1 MTRPPGF
8 PDHFSAAAP
17 AYARFRPRYPAALF
31 AWLAALRSPPGI
43 AFDCGTGSGQA
54 AVALAA
60 RGFRVVASDASI
72 DQLRQARPH
81 PRVSYL
87 AAAAERLP
95 LRSRSI
101 GLVTVAQALHWFDIE
116 VFFQEVQ
123 RVLVD
128 DGIVAVW
135 TYGDLTLGPPFD
147 DALAPTLAR
156 LRRYWPPERALVAAE
171 YRTIPFPF
179 PELPAPTLALEHR
192 WSLDALLG
200 YASTWSAARPYR
212 AAGGDV
218 VAELRDA
225 LAPLWPAGA
234 ALPVRWPM
242 WVRIGRR
249 A

>member
-1 MTRPPGF
+1 VTRSPGF
-8 PDHFSAAAP
+8 PDHFSTAAP

-31 AWLAALRSPPGI
+31 AWLTALRPPPAI
-43 AFDCGTGSGQA
+43 AYDCGTGSGQA

-60 RGFRVVASDASI
+60 RGYRVVASDASVE
-72 DQLRQARPH
+72 QLRRARAH
-81 PRVSYL
+81 PRVAYL

-95 LRSRSI
+95 LRTRSI

-116 VFFQEVQ
+116 VFFREVQ
-123 RVLVD
+123 RILVD

-135 TYGDLTLGPPFD
+135 TYGDLRLGPPLD
-147 DALAPTLAR
+147 DAIAPTLAR
-156 LRRYWPPERALVAAE
+156 LLPYWPPERALVAAE

-179 PELPAPTLALEHR
+179 RELAAPTLTMEHQ
-192 WSLDALLG
+192 WSLDTLLG

-225 LAPLWPAGA
+225 LAPRWPPGA
-234 ALPVRWPM
+234 TLPVRWPM
-242 WVRIGRR
+242 SVRIGRR